1 MLLANMTV
9 ATDLQKKFPKV
20 AFLRCHD
27 EPQPDMLKK
36 LADTLEKLGIMI
48 DIESAGTLHESLQ
61 RYCSGGDVARGI
73 ALNSLCSRPMV
84 VSINEKKE
92 CVISSVDIN

>member
-1 MLLANMTV
+1 MLLANITV
-9 ATDLQKKFPKV
+9 ATDLQRKFPQL

-36 LADTLEKLGIMI
+36 LVETVEKFGIVLDTS
-48 DIESAGTLHESLQ
+48 SAGSLHKSLQ
-61 RYCSGGDVARGI
+61 GYSTDHNARFM

-84 VSINEKKE
+84 VSKRKNYYEFYCSIF
-92 CVISSVDIN
+92 